1 MPLRYKSQGLP
12 KIPSDFRQVAEE
24 LLGPVDWQNEDSGF
38 CQCPGSHRHTAPSR
52 ERDCRVYLDAE
63 DGYAPTIHCFH
74 ESCKDEVVA
83 TNFRLRSSIGKVT
96 YRLNGHSGS
105 IHRPNQLAIEQRPFE
120 TFLKAC
126 FEADDIISFAPAIL
140 LDGETRT
147 IPEHGGINVF
157 TRDQWLE
164 RAEARG
170 GIGRLFST
178 RHGLYIR
185 INPVILKSNGNDKDV
200 TAFRHTLIESD
211 TIPKADQERI
221 LRDSGLPIAAL
232 IDSGGESI
240 HAWVRVDAK
249 TKEEYH
255 ERRERLWSSLPES
268 FVIDSQNKNPSR
280 FSRCP
285 GARRGD
291 NYQKLLDV
299 SIGPPSFEEWEREA
313 DSLGLAP
320 PLRVSQLGEYD
331 TENDPNTV
339 LGNRW
344 LCRGGSLVIV
354 GQSGIGKSS
363 FSMQLAV
370 MWALGQPVFNIKPV
384 RPLKSLIIQAE
395 NDIGDLAEMY
405 QGVCAGM
412 GIGSDYNPLLEEN
425 LIFYRDTIH
434 SGVDFARTADI
445 LIKRHQP
452 DLVWGDPLLNYI
464 GDDASQQKVV
474 SEFCGRLLNP
484 ISERTGIIWCFMHH
498 TGKPSQDSKAKQ
510 HWTGSDYAYSGLG
523 SSALTNWAR
532 EVAVLVRTKTP
543 EGQAP
548 TFRLELCKRRKRA
561 GMTDTC
567 GNPTESIFVRHGE
580 TGICWQQCTEPKKAE
595 SGSTYKVK
603 KGAPGRPKVID
614 ETIPEFEAL
623 KQLTNETAA
632 ELSAQYG
639 VSIRTIKRRWKA
651 YREEQENNHNQ
662 SQNPQCQ
669 KSS

>member
-1 MPLRYKSQGLP
+1 MPLRYKSKGVPEL
-12 KIPSDFRQVAEE
+12 PSDFKQVAEE
-24 LLGPVDWQNEDSGF
+24 LLGPVDWQDAHSGF
-38 CQCPGSHRHTAPSR
+38 CKCPGEHLHTRPTGH
-52 ERDCRVYLDAE
+52 RDCKVFID
-63 DGYAPTIHCFH
+63 DGVPTIHCFH
-74 ESCKDEVVA
+74 DSCKDEVIA
-83 TNFRLRSSIGKVT
+83 ANFRLRSTIGKLT
-96 YRLNGHSGS
+96 YRMNGHTGTMD
-105 IHRPNQLAIEQRPFE
+105 RPSRSAIEQRPFE

-126 FEADDIISFAPAIL
+126 FQPDDILSFAPGMI
-140 LDGETRT
+140 LDGETRA

-164 RAEARG
+164 RADAKG

-178 RHGLYIR
+178 RHGLYLR
-185 INPVILKSNGNDKDV
+185 INPVTHKSNGSDKDV
-200 TAFRHTLIESD
+200 AAYRHTLIESD
-211 TIPKADQERI
+211 KIPKQDQERI

-249 TKEEYH
+249 TKEGFH
-255 ERRERLWSSLPES
+255 ERRERLWESLPEG
-268 FVIDSQNKNPSR
+268 FIIDSQNKNPSR

-285 GARRGD
+285 GARRGEAF
-291 NYQKLLDV
+291 QKLLDV
-299 SIGPPSFEEWEREA
+299 NLGPASFEEWEQEA
-313 DSLGLAP
+313 DSLGLGP
-320 PLRVSQLGEYD
+320 PLRISQLDEYD

-344 LCRGGSLVIV
+344 LCRGGSLVVV

-363 FSMQLAV
+363 FSMQLSV
-370 MWALGQPVFNIKPV
+370 LWALGQPAFNIKPV

-395 NDIGDLAEMY
+395 NDIGDLAEMF
-405 QGVCAGM
+405 QGVRIGM
-412 GIGSDYNPLLEEN
+412 GLRPEHNALLEEN

-434 SGVDFARTADI
+434 SGAEFARTAEI

-498 TGKPSQDSKAKQ
+498 TGKPSQDAKAKQ
-510 HWTGSDYAYSGLG
+510 HWTGSDFAYSGLG

-532 EVAVLVRTKTP
+532 EVAVLMRTKTP

-548 TFRLELCKRRKRA
+548 TFRFELCKRRKRA
-561 GMTDTC
+561 GMADTA
-567 GNPTESIFVRHGE
+567 GNPSEAIFVRHGE
-580 TGICWQQCTEPKKAE
+580 RGICWQQCEEPKKD
-595 SGSTYKVK
+595 SGSSYKVGK
-603 KGAPGRPKVID
+603 RDKPGRPKVID
-614 ETIPEFEAL
+614 EAIPEFKAL
-623 KQLTNETAA
+623 KHLTKETAS

-639 VSIRTIKRRWKA
+639 VSIRTINRRWKA
-651 YREEQENNHNQ
+651 YRDEQQRAAN
-662 SQNPQCQ
+662 
-669 KSS
+669 SSSK